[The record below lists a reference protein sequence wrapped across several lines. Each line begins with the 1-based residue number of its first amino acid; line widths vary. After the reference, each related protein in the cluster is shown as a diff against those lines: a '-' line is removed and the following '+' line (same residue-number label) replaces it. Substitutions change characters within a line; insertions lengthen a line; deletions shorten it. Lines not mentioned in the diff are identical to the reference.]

1 LCEAASA
8 TPACPR
14 SPIRPA
20 YRDDGLV
27 MAAVEAANATD
38 ACVSV
43 LADGLVG
50 HLDHAAY
57 LGGEPARAGHALRGG
72 GRYQRDAAPG

>member
-1 LCEAASA
+1 
-8 TPACPR
+8 
-14 SPIRPA
+14 
-20 YRDDGLV
+20 